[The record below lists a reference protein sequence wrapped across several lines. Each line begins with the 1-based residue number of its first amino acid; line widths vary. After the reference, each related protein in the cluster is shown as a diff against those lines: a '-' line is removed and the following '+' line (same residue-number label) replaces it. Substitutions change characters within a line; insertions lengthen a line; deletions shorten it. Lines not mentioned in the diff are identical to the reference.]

1 MKILT
6 FVLFVLLL
14 LIQYP
19 LWWGKGSF
27 YKVYRLNQNLDKQY
41 QINLELRRKNNA
53 LKAEVNDLKRG
64 TDVIEERARDE
75 LGMVKKDEFFFQIIN
90 KQKQ

>member
-75 LGMVKKDEFFFQIIN
+75 LGMIKKDEFFFQIIN
-90 KQKQ
+90 KPKQ

>member
-27 YKVYRLNQNLDKQY
+27 YKVYRLNQSLDKQY

>member
-75 LGMVKKDEFFFQIIN
+75 LGMVKKDEVFFQIIN

>member
-19 LWWGKGSF
+19 LWWGKGSY

-75 LGMVKKDEFFFQIIN
+75 LGMIKKDEFFFQIIN
-90 KQKQ
+90 KPKQ

>member
-41 QINLELRRKNNA
+41 QINSELRRKNNA